1 MQFTLYNINTMN
13 IKHILYKFTILS
25 AFLFL
30 TAPFS
35 FGQAAK
41 VQTPR
46 QEKLLNGLKTLVWNE
61 SGADKVAVKI
71 RIHNGS
77 AFDPQNKEGVMA
89 LLAEVLFP
97 NETVKEFFRED
108 LGGSLEIMSNYD
120 YVQINATANP
130 DQFLTML
137 ETVANAVTNPQ
148 IDKETTQKVRAAL
161 IEKVKGLEKN
171 PVYAADR
178 AVARR
183 LFGDFPYGRAQTGT
197 VESLAKIDFADLLFA
212 KQRFLTSDNATVAIS
227 GNVKPELA
235 LRAMRRYFGSWIKA
249 DKKVPATFRQPD
261 APDTTVLTNKSL
273 DENRSELRI
282 AFRGLARNDKDFWAS
297 NVLTNILRKRHNGEV
312 RQEPRL
318 LPGMLLLSVSAMD
331 IVTPQMNKVMVDSY
345 FSPPIKDV
353 EFVAAKNELL
363 DEINKK
369 NVAEMWLDLD
379 TYKLDSVKADLQT
392 AQNTT
397 VADVNRLVER
407 FKKEPMVTVLM
418 LRNKPVIT
426 TSNN

>member
-1 MQFTLYNINTMN
+1 M
-13 IKHILYKFTILS
+13 
-25 AFLFL
+25 
-30 TAPFS
+30 
-35 FGQAAK
+35 
-41 VQTPR
+41 
-46 QEKLLNGLKTLVWNE
+46 
-61 SGADKVAVKI
+61 
-71 RIHNGS
+71 
-77 AFDPQNKEGVMA
+77 
-89 LLAEVLFP
+89 
-97 NETVKEFFRED
+97 
-108 LGGSLEIMSNYD
+108 
-120 YVQINATANP
+120 
-130 DQFLTML
+130 
-137 ETVANAVTNPQ
+137 
-148 IDKETTQKVRAAL
+148 
-161 IEKVKGLEKN
+161 
-171 PVYAADR
+171 YAADR

-345 FSPPIKDV
+345 FSLPIKDV

-392 AQNTT
+392 AQNTI

>member
-1 MQFTLYNINTMN
+1 MN

-41 VQTPR
+41 VKTPR

-183 LFGDFPYGRAQTGT
+183 LFGDFPYGRAQMGT

>member
-1 MQFTLYNINTMN
+1 MN

-108 LGGSLEIMSNYD
+108 LGGSLEIISNYD
-120 YVQINATANP
+120 YIQINATANP

-148 IDKETTQKVRAAL
+148 IDKETT
-161 IEKVKGLEKN
+161 
-171 PVYAADR
+171 
-178 AVARR
+178 
-183 LFGDFPYGRAQTGT
+183 
-197 VESLAKIDFADLLFA
+197 
-212 KQRFLTSDNATVAIS
+212 
-227 GNVKPELA
+227 
-235 LRAMRRYFGSWIKA
+235 
-249 DKKVPATFRQPD
+249 
-261 APDTTVLTNKSL
+261 
-273 DENRSELRI
+273 
-282 AFRGLARNDKDFWAS
+282 
-297 NVLTNILRKRHNGEV
+297 
-312 RQEPRL
+312 
-318 LPGMLLLSVSAMD
+318 
-331 IVTPQMNKVMVDSY
+331 
-345 FSPPIKDV
+345 
-353 EFVAAKNELL
+353 
-363 DEINKK
+363 
-369 NVAEMWLDLD
+369 
-379 TYKLDSVKADLQT
+379 
-392 AQNTT
+392 
-397 VADVNRLVER
+397 
-407 FKKEPMVTVLM
+407 
-418 LRNKPVIT
+418 
-426 TSNN
+426 